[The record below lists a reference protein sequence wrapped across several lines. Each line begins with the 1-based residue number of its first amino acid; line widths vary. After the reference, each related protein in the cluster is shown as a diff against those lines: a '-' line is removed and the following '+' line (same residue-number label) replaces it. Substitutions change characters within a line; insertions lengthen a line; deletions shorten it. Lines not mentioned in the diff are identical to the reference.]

1 MLAEI
6 CCHPLDRRVMI
17 KLAEY
22 GVMVVSNIGTDF
34 SIDQTKGTDIA
45 TIIVSLKTESVNH
58 F

>member
-1 MLAEI
+1 MSQTVNI
-6 CCHPLDRRVMI
+6 TGVMI

-22 GVMVVSNIGTDF
+22 GVMVASNIGTDF